1 MAEETKNDT
10 QRAPRKA
17 PSVIVNSFPSK
28 GSVDS
33 LLEDNPGM
41 EFVYGAAGLS
51 DAAMKE
57 AGLEAVT
64 KDGTPVM
71 HKKMA
76 IYRCLNTKHRDEVK
90 HAQAEATA
98 MVEQVRDVDREDKT
112 SIRKK
117 PVDKPR
123 ENAELK

>member
-1 MAEETKNDT
+1 MAEETKKDA
-10 QRAPRKA
+10 QREPRKA
-17 PSVIVNSFPSK
+17 PSIVVNSFPSK

-51 DAAMKE
+51 PEAMKD

-64 KDGTPVM
+64 KNGEPVL

-76 IYRCLNTKHRDEVK
+76 IYRCVNTKHRDEAS
-90 HAQAEATA
+90 HAHTEATA

-112 SIRKK
+112 AVRKK

-123 ENAELK
+123 ETAELK